1 MQEIW
6 IEVLKDFAIV
16 LIGGVFAFLFW
27 LYKKNESVKEKE
39 NAENSEEIELLK
51 AELDKKLDKIQ
62 ITVDKTHEFV
72 IRQDEKNRLVMERI
86 EELFA
91 EISSL
96 WKSHNGLKDKVK
108 DLLAEHKQIHKATI
122 DIP

>member
-1 MQEIW
+1 
-6 IEVLKDFAIV
+6 
-16 LIGGVFAFLFW
+16 
-27 LYKKNESVKEKE
+27 
-39 NAENSEEIELLK
+39 
-51 AELDKKLDKIQ
+51 
-62 ITVDKTHEFV
+62 
-72 IRQDEKNRLVMERI
+72 MERI

-108 DLLAEHKQIHKATI
+108 DLLAEHKQIHKANI